1 MNEEQ
6 LLAVVNQLA
15 NDCFGYDWFDLRD
28 RLDKWFE
35 ENPARA
41 RELIHYAKF
50 LLEAW
55 DHE

>member
-1 MNEEQ
+1 MKEDQ

-15 NDCFGYDWFDLRD
+15 NDCLGYDWFDVRD
-28 RLDKWFE
+28 RLEKWFE
-35 ENPARA
+35 ANPEKA
-41 RELIHYAKF
+41 REFIHYAKF